1 MVKSKKAIFLDRDG
15 VIVKQFTIKGKSYP
29 PRNFKDFK
37 IYPYVKERLFE
48 LKKNYLIF
56 VITNQP
62 DVKKGLIEKK
72 QLNQMHNLL
81 INTLPIK
88 NIYTCFHLREDFCKC
103 RKPSPYFILKAKKN
117 ININLKNSYLIGDR
131 ESDIN
136 AGNKVGCKTIFIDR
150 NYSENKPQIYL
161 KKFYSFNQA
170 AKFIISESQ

>member
-88 NIYTCFHLREDFCKC
+88 NIYTCFHLEKTFVNAEN
-103 RKPSPYFILKAKKN
+103 PPHI
-117 ININLKNSYLIGDR
+117 SYL
-131 ESDIN
+131 
-136 AGNKVGCKTIFIDR
+136 K
-150 NYSENKPQIYL
+150 L
-161 KKFYSFNQA
+161 KKF
-170 AKFIISESQ
+170 